1 MMCWCES
8 EVSGGLP
15 RNSQGFRGRVG
26 VRPVQRR
33 VPGTC
38 SAEFPIGVPS
48 AGARPWV
55 PALHRA
61 ADERAVHCM
70 LSETGLAARCDGS
83 MIWYGLLAE

>member
-1 MMCWCES
+1 MRVRFLVVFLATRKDAGAVW
-8 EVSGGLP
+8 VY
-15 RNSQGFRGRVG
+15 GRCSAVC
-26 VRPVQRR
+26 P
-33 VPGTC
+33 TC
-38 SAEFPIGVPS
+38 SAERPIWVPS